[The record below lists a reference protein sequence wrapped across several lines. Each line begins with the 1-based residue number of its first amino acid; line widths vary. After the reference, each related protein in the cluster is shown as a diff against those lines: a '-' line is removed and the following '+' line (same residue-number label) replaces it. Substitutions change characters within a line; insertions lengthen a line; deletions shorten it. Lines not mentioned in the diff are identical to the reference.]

1 MCSPKPRRKE
11 GDRGTYLPILVS
23 VLMGKEKGELGGNQ
37 GREIYTTL
45 R

>member
-1 MCSPKPRRKE
+1 MCSPKSRRKE

-23 VLMGKEKGELGGNQ
+23 VLMGEKGDLGGDQ
-37 GREIYTTL
+37 GREIYTIL